1 MEPGRELG
9 TWLAIGN
16 HNGRV
21 KLGAILNITGEPH
34 VPHALGR
41 GFLIN
46 DYLKSDLT
54 SSEFANK
61 LLQSKYVY
69 SSFVLLT
76 VEIR

>member
-16 HNGRV
+16 HGGIV
-21 KLGAILNITGEPH
+21 KLAALLNITGEPH
-34 VPHALGR
+34 SAHALGR

-54 SSEFANK
+54 SAEYADR
-61 LLQSKYVY
+61 LVQSQKEYN
-69 SSFVLLT
+69 SFVLLT

>member
-16 HNGRV
+16 HQGTV

-34 VPHALGR
+34 VPNALGR
-41 GFLIN
+41 GFLIG
-46 DYLKSDLT
+46 DYLKSDL
-54 SSEFANK
+54 SSTEYSNR
-61 LLQSKYVY
+61 LIQSENEY

>member
-16 HNGRV
+16 HNGTV

-34 VPHALGR
+34 VANALGR
-41 GFLIN
+41 GFMVG
-46 DYLKSDLT
+46 DYLKSDLS
-54 SSEFANK
+54 SSEFANR
-61 LLQSKYVY
+61 LLKSEHEY